1 MAPTMTTTPTHPLPS
16 SPRRRVGPSLRLLLA
31 PEGDGT
37 RRRLGTDVAR
47 LILALLVTFAIAI
60 PVATHEAFQ
69 KSITNAVH
77 PPPEGLSWIVTT
89 VWFLGTIGVIVITVL
104 VTALLHRL
112 EVLRDVAVGAG
123 LAILSCFGIQW
134 IFGVSAGFTAD
145 PSIAG
150 VNLGYPIPMLAAAAG
165 AALTI
170 RPYLSRGLQRTLEGL
185 IILGVLMGLVHG
197 AGLPL
202 SLLASLVIGW
212 GAAAGAHLIFGTPTG
227 VPDVADVTAL
237 LGDLGVE
244 VASIAP
250 ATRQVWGSARF
261 EGATMDGTSFQAS
274 VFGRD
279 ASESQLWAKI
289 GRTIFLRKD
298 SGPFALTREQQLEH
312 EGYLTLLAG
321 SVVPGGTSTVVAS
334 GFGGLAND
342 AAIVTVPPPGTR
354 LAEVVAGGGTITD
367 AQATSLVDVVAS
379 LHGARL
385 THGAIDLRS
394 AYVDGDKAG
403 LSGFDRAAAFADDDA
418 LHKDTAS
425 LIVTL
430 AVAGSV
436 DGAIAATVDGLGKD
450 AVAGALPFLQD
461 VALPDPLPKGLRKDH
476 NKPIL
481 KELRTKGAAATG
493 VDVPELAPLHRVSAT
508 SLVLAVGT
516 LIGGWALID
525 VLLKVAGSFDTVKS
539 ASIPWVIV
547 TAIVGQMAYF
557 GNAASS
563 LGSITLP
570 VPYLPLV
577 ALELSNTFSGLALG
591 TPAVLAARV
600 RFFQRHGMDT
610 TVAVSSGVLVSTA
623 SWIVKGGLFLISV
636 PFAIGSLDFGSVAS
650 HKAGSGD
657 KSNMLIYILLIV
669 VGIGVLLGVILAVP
683 RWRQLA
689 KDKLAPRAREVV
701 AHFKVLAGRPA
712 KLVEIFGG
720 QIVAQLVVALA
731 LGAALHAYH
740 QRLSLP
746 VLFVVLTLGSVLG
759 GISPVPGG
767 MGVVEAGMILGL
779 KAAGIPD
786 AEAISAV
793 FVQRLFTAYLP
804 PIAGW
809 FSLIWLRRK
818 KYL

>member
-1 MAPTMTTTPTHPLPS
+1 VA
-16 SPRRRVGPSLRLLLA
+16 RLLLA
-31 PEGDGT
+31 
-37 RRRLGTDVAR
+37 V
-47 LILALLVTFAIAI
+47 LLTFLIAI
-60 PVATHEAFQ
+60 PVARHEDIQ
-69 KSITNAVH
+69 KSISNAVH
-77 PPPEGLSWIVTT
+77 PPPQGVAWLVTL
-89 VWFLGTIGVIVITVL
+89 VWFLGTIGVIVLTVL

-123 LAILSCFGIQW
+123 LALAACFGVQW
-134 IFGVSAGFTAD
+134 LFGVTAGFSSD
-145 PSIAG
+145 PTFTG
-150 VNLGYPIPMLAAAAG
+150 VNLGYPIPILAAAAA

-185 IILGVLMGLVHG
+185 ILLGVATGLVHG
-197 AGLPL
+197 AGLPF
-202 SLLASLVIGW
+202 SLLASLVLGW

-227 VPDVADVTAL
+227 VPSAADVTAL
-237 LGDLGVE
+237 VGDLGISVT
-244 VASIAP
+244 SIVP
-250 ATRQVWGSARF
+250 AKRQVWGSARF
-261 EGATMDGTSFQAS
+261 EGTAEDGTTFHVS

-279 ASESQLWAKI
+279 ALESQLWAKL
-289 GRTIFLRKD
+289 GRTLFLRKD
-298 SGPFALTREQQLEH
+298 SGPFSLTREQQLEH

-321 SVVPGGTSTVVAS
+321 SVAPGETSTVVAS
-334 GFGGLAND
+334 GFGGVAND
-342 AAIVTVPPPGTR
+342 AAIVTVPPVGKP
-354 LAEVVAGGGTITD
+354 LADLVSGGGTID
-367 AQATSLVDVVAS
+367 AAQAKSLVGVVAK
-379 LHGARL
+379 LHAARI

-394 AYVDGDKAG
+394 VYLDGDKAG
-403 LSGFDRAAAFADDDA
+403 LSGFDRSTAFADDDA

-430 AVAGSV
+430 TVAGSV
-436 DGAIAATVDGLGKD
+436 DDALAAAIDGLGKE
-450 AVAGALPFLQD
+450 AVAGSLPFLQD
-461 VALPDPLPKGLRKDH
+461 VALPDPLTQGLRKDH
-476 NKPIL
+476 NKPVL
-481 KELRTKGAAATG
+481 KELRTKGASLTG
-493 VDVPELAPLHRVSAT
+493 VDVPELATLHRVSAT

-525 VLLKVAGSFDTVKS
+525 VLLKVADSFNTVKS
-539 ASIPWVIV
+539 ASIPWVIA
-547 TAIVGQMAYF
+547 TAIIGQVAYF

-570 VPYLPLV
+570 VPYFPLV

-623 SWIVKGGLFLISV
+623 SWIVKGGLFLISL
-636 PFAIGSLDFGSVAS
+636 PFALGALHFGSVTA

-657 KSNMLIYILLIV
+657 KSSMLIYILLIV
-669 VGIGVLLGVILAVP
+669 VGIGVLLGIVLAVP
-683 RWRQLA
+683 RWRARA

-712 KLVEIFGG
+712 KIVEIFGG
-720 QIVAQLVVALA
+720 QVLAQLVVALA
-731 LGAALHAYH
+731 LGTALHAYH
-740 QRLSLP
+740 QSLPLP

-809 FSLIWLRRK
+809 FSLMWLRRK

>member
-1 MAPTMTTTPTHPLPS
+1 M
-16 SPRRRVGPSLRLLLA
+16 
-31 PEGDGT
+31 
-37 RRRLGTDVAR
+37 
-47 LILALLVTFAIAI
+47 
-60 PVATHEAFQ
+60 
-69 KSITNAVH
+69 
-77 PPPEGLSWIVTT
+77 
-89 VWFLGTIGVIVITVL
+89 
-104 VTALLHRL
+104 
-112 EVLRDVAVGAG
+112 
-123 LAILSCFGIQW
+123 
-134 IFGVSAGFTAD
+134 
-145 PSIAG
+145 
-150 VNLGYPIPMLAAAAG
+150 
-165 AALTI
+165 
-170 RPYLSRGLQRTLEGL
+170 
-185 IILGVLMGLVHG
+185 
-197 AGLPL
+197 
-202 SLLASLVIGW
+202 
-212 GAAAGAHLIFGTPTG
+212 
-227 VPDVADVTAL
+227 
-237 LGDLGVE
+237 
-244 VASIAP
+244 
-250 ATRQVWGSARF
+250 
-261 EGATMDGTSFQAS
+261 
-274 VFGRD
+274 
-279 ASESQLWAKI
+279 
-289 GRTIFLRKD
+289 
-298 SGPFALTREQQLEH
+298 
-312 EGYLTLLAG
+312 
-321 SVVPGGTSTVVAS
+321 
-334 GFGGLAND
+334 
-342 AAIVTVPPPGTR
+342 
-354 LAEVVAGGGTITD
+354 
-367 AQATSLVDVVAS
+367 
-379 LHGARL
+379 
-385 THGAIDLRS
+385 
-394 AYVDGDKAG
+394 
-403 LSGFDRAAAFADDDA
+403 
-418 LHKDTAS
+418 
-425 LIVTL
+425 TL

-461 VALPDPLPKGLRKDH
+461 VALPDPLTKGLRKDH
-476 NKPIL
+476 NKSIL
-481 KELRTKGAAATG
+481 KELRTKGAAAIG

-539 ASIPWVIV
+539 ASLPWVIV